1 MTKTAFGV
9 NGKRTKVELVV
20 TAAMVTALASLTTAE
35 TIDIS
40 QIVKSISGG
49 DLTRVVNKE
58 YVTGDAA
65 AILDYDTDKQYSDIV
80 LVFLHTNGEEVMG
93 TDTIDIGAVLD
104 ELADYIA
111 SNLSLQ
117 IIWSV
122 AGGGSGDEERL
133 SSATE
138 TFIVGL
144 TQPVGGVDTAGKVQ
158 RTLTL
163 STSAVTKATVS

>member
-1 MTKTAFGV
+1 MTKTANAV
-9 NGKRTKVELVV
+9 NAKRTKVELVI

-40 QIVKSISGG
+40 SVVKSISGG

-58 YVTGDAA
+58 FVTGDASP
-65 AILDYDTDKQYSDIV
+65 ILDYDTDKQYSDIV
-80 LVFLHTNGEEVMG
+80 VVFLFTNGGDALG
-93 TDTIDIGAVLD
+93 TDTIDIGTILD
-104 ELADYIA
+104 ELAAYVA
-111 SNLSLQ
+111 SGLSLQ

-122 AGGGSGDEERL
+122 AGGNSGDEERL

-144 TQPVGGVDTAGKVQ
+144 TQPVGGVDSTGKVQ

-163 STSAVTKATVS
+163 STSEVTKATVS